1 MPIFRLKSCLPEW
14 EEAVLVSPDMGG
26 AKRFPENHYN
36 HSQNHYH
43 YHDGRQYNHHYQ
55 QQVRWSCLEAEPRLR
70 PDAQGEGEGWGDQ
83 QDDTGERNVF
93 ARRQGHESRTLNIT
107 LIAHSILDIS

>member
-1 MPIFRLKSCLPEW
+1 MRSSMPIFRLKSCLPEW

-36 HSQNHYH
+36 HNNHYH
-43 YHDGRQYNHHYQ
+43 DSRQYNHHYQ

-83 QDDTGERNVF
+83 QDDTGERKAF
-93 ARRQGHESRTLNIT
+93 ARRQGHESRTL
-107 LIAHSILDIS
+107 IAHSVLDIS